1 MRDWHLSSLA
11 YGFKRVYWAVC
22 ASVFQNFKCPTK
34 TEITNKT
41 LMRLACARADTFQ
54 NLSIFQIGT
63 SLSKCRA
70 AYGAQVLLLQTQTQK
85 QQQTN
90 PSPNP
95 QTYSAPQTVGLVL
108 GCVDRRFNNV
118 DRNLS
123 AIFVI
128 ERLMYVGQKKSRFEM
143 RLVWLDKN
151 ECCSTKAES
160 CHTLILIAPQ
170 VSLWRRFRKVWSAG
184 SLFFWD

>member
-1 MRDWHLSSLA
+1 MPFRIYSNRWSFLVRTPLPTPSAIDGHFFAKLDPISSTIMRDWHLSSLA

-143 RLVWLDKN
+143 RLV
-151 ECCSTKAES
+151 
-160 CHTLILIAPQ
+160 
-170 VSLWRRFRKVWSAG
+170 
-184 SLFFWD
+184 